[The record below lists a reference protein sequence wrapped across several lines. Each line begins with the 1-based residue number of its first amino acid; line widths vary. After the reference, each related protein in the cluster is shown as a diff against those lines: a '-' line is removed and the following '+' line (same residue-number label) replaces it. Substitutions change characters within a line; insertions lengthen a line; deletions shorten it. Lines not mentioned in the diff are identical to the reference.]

1 MPADIPDL
9 RPARPKPSAIPKAVM
24 MAVPLLVGFGLG
36 LAVLGFAVLE
46 FGEAKPDAKGGP
58 GGLTS
63 SIRIKPGAR
72 DRLRYLVSKGEVFF
86 GVNKKPKAAGEAGT
100 PEGAD
105 PAWAEEAAKAVAAA
119 EEAVDEA
126 MQDAEGGR
134 DFGALTSG
142 TRAGGSTG
150 GGSPSGGGP
159 AAARKPKDFPEGA
172 GAAPKFNES
181 AGKLNAKSTRKA
193 RTTRASLATSGGKG
207 GKTDFLRTVPPRGP
221 AVGRADAPP
230 AEARSSG
237 LDFLVGELPAPGEG
251 EAGTAAA
258 AASKPGEGSGAA
270 SGAGAGSGAGP
281 GSDPNALPAQDPAA
295 VFAEIE
301 SLLKK
306 SADESEKAADEKTK
320 AKVLAA
326 TGNLPQ
332 AHYHYERSK
341 KAEKKSKEYSNQ
353 AQTLSATLTNK
364 TPPPAE

>member
-1 MPADIPDL
+1 MPAEIPNL
-9 RPARPKPSAIPKAVM
+9 RPERPKPPAIPKAVIV
-24 MAVPLLVGFGLG
+24 AVPLVVGFGLG

-58 GGLTS
+58 GGLSS
-63 SIRIKPGAR
+63 SIRIKPRAR

-86 GVNKKPKAAGEAGT
+86 GITKKAKAAGETGA

-119 EEAVDEA
+119 EEVVDGA

-142 TRAGGSTG
+142 TRAGGSSG
-150 GGSPSGGGP
+150 GGSASSGGA
-159 AAARKPKDFPEGA
+159 AAARNPKDFPAGA
-172 GAAPKFNES
+172 GSAPKFNES

-193 RTTRASLATSGGKG
+193 RTTRASLATSGDKGAKG
-207 GKTDFLRTVPPRGP
+207 GKTDFLRTVPPRGA
-221 AVGRADAPP
+221 AVGRAGAPP

-251 EAGTAAA
+251 GAGPGAAA
-258 AASKPGEGSGAA
+258 AKPGEGSGGG

-281 GSDPNALPAQDPAA
+281 GSDPNALPAEDPAT
-295 VFAEIE
+295 VFAKIE

-326 TGNLPQ
+326 TGHLPQ

-341 KAEKKSKEYSNQ
+341 KAEKKSKEYSDRAQ
-353 AQTLSATLTNK
+353 ALSATLTPK
-364 TPPPAE
+364 SP